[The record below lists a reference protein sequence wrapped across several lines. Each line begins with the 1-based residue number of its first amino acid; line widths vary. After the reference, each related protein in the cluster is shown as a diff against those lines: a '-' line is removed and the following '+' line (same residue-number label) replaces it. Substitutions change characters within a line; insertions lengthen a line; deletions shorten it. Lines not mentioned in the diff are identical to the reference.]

1 MIIRQEEAKDYE
13 AVYSLVKS
21 AFDSAEHSDGNEQD
35 LVNALRNSSSFISQL
50 SLVAEHDGEI
60 LGHILF
66 TAVDIGGSTQLA
78 LAPLSVKPGRQRQG
92 IGKALIQE
100 GHKRAGELGYSYSVV
115 LGSETYYPKMGYL
128 PAERYGI
135 QSPVDVPKENF
146 MACPLGK
153 GVPNIS
159 GVVQYA
165 KEFGI
170 G

>member
-1 MIIRQEEAKDYE
+1 MIIRQEETKDYKD
-13 AVYSLVKS
+13 VYRVVKS

-35 LVNALRNSSSFISQL
+35 LVNALRNS
-50 SLVAEHDGEI
+50 
-60 LGHILF
+60 
-66 TAVDIGGSTQLA
+66 GGRTQLA
-78 LAPLSVKPGRQRQG
+78 LAPLSVIPGRQRQG

-100 GHKRAGELGYSYSVV
+100 GHRRARELGYRYSVV

-128 PAERYGI
+128 PAEQYGI
-135 QSPVDVPKENF
+135 QAPFDVPRENF
-146 MACPLGK
+146 MACQLEKDAPQ
-153 GVPNIS
+153 IS

>member
-1 MIIRQEEAKDYE
+1 MTIRQEEIKDHE
-13 AVYSLVKS
+13 TVYSVVKA
-21 AFDSAEHSDGNEQD
+21 AFDSTEHSDGNEHD
-35 LVNALRNSSSFISQL
+35 LVNALRNSGSFIPQL
-50 SLVAEHDGEI
+50 SLVAEQDGEI

-66 TAVDIGGSTQLA
+66 TKVDIGGSTQLA
-78 LAPLSVKPGRQRQG
+78 LAPLSVIPGRQRQG

-100 GHKRAGELGYSYSVV
+100 GHRRARELGYRYSVV

-128 PAERYGI
+128 PAEQYGI
-135 QSPVDVPKENF
+135 QAPFDVPRENF
-146 MACPLGK
+146 MACQLEKDAPQ
-153 GVPNIS
+153 IS

>member
-1 MIIRQEEAKDYE
+1 MIIRQEETKDYK
-13 AVYSLVKS
+13 AVYRVVKS

-35 LVNALRNSSSFISQL
+35 LVNALRNS
-50 SLVAEHDGEI
+50 
-60 LGHILF
+60 
-66 TAVDIGGSTQLA
+66 GGSTQLA
-78 LAPLSVKPGRQRQG
+78 LAPLSVIPGRQRQG

-100 GHKRAGELGYSYSVV
+100 GHRRARELGYRYSVV

-128 PAERYGI
+128 PAEQYGI
-135 QSPVDVPKENF
+135 QAPFDVPRENF
-146 MACPLGK
+146 MACQLEKDAPQ
-153 GVPNIS
+153 IS

>member
-1 MIIRQEEAKDYE
+1 MIIRQEETKDYK
-13 AVYSLVKS
+13 AVYRVVKS

-35 LVNALRNSSSFISQL
+35 LVNALRNS
-50 SLVAEHDGEI
+50 
-60 LGHILF
+60 
-66 TAVDIGGSTQLA
+66 GGSTQLA
-78 LAPLSVKPGRQRQG
+78 LAPLSVIPGRQRQG

-100 GHKRAGELGYSYSVV
+100 GHRRARELGYRYSVV

-128 PAERYGI
+128 PAEQYGI
-135 QSPVDVPKENF
+135 QAPFDVPRENF
-146 MACPLGK
+146 MACQLEK
-153 GVPNIS
+153 GAPQIS

>member
-1 MIIRQEEAKDYE
+1 MIIRQEETKDYKD
-13 AVYSLVKS
+13 VYRVVKS

-35 LVNALRNSSSFISQL
+35 LVNALRNSGSFIPQL
-50 SLVAEHDGEI
+50 SLVAEQGGEI

-66 TAVDIGGSTQLA
+66 TKVDSGGSTQLA
-78 LAPLSVKPGRQRQG
+78 LAPLSVIPGRQRQG

-100 GHKRAGELGYSYSVV
+100 GHRRARELGYRYSVV

-128 PAERYGI
+128 PAEQYGI
-135 QSPVDVPKENF
+135 QAPFDVPRENF
-146 MACPLGK
+146 MVCQLEKDAPQ
-153 GVPNIS
+153 IS

>member
-1 MIIRQEEAKDYE
+1 MIIRQEETKDYK
-13 AVYSLVKS
+13 AVYRVVKS

-35 LVNALRNSSSFISQL
+35 LVNALRNS
-50 SLVAEHDGEI
+50 
-60 LGHILF
+60 
-66 TAVDIGGSTQLA
+66 GGSTQLA
-78 LAPLSVKPGRQRQG
+78 LAPLSVIPARQRQG

-100 GHKRAGELGYSYSVV
+100 GHRRARELGYRYSVV

-128 PAERYGI
+128 PAEQYGI
-135 QSPVDVPKENF
+135 QAPFDVPRENF
-146 MACPLGK
+146 MACQLEK
-153 GVPNIS
+153 GAPHIS